1 MKKIK
6 HKRLVIIFAVLAGLM
21 LLATLFSWWNSPE
34 QIYARNKK
42 VLEKAALTI
51 QETGNTRDIDIGGVN
66 NIAYLS
72 EAEAEHPVV
81 EFYTSSFGVM
91 PPAPYVGL
99 YYSVDGYPVADE
111 SGANLIADGDI
122 WRWVGTGDNRGT
134 TWLIEGNW
142 YAYTAWY

>member
-6 HKRLVIIFAVLAGLM
+6 HKRLVITFAILAGLM
-21 LLATLFSWWNSPE
+21 LLAALFSWWNSPK

-42 VLEKAALTI
+42 VLEEAALTI
-51 QETGNTRDIDIGGVN
+51 QETGSTRDINIGGVS
-66 NIAYLS
+66 NIVYLS
-72 EAEAEHPVV
+72 EAEVEHPVV
-81 EFYTSSFGVM
+81 EFHTSSFGVM

-122 WRWVGTGDNRGT
+122 WRWVGTGDNKGT